1 MVATRTKTYAS
12 VAMPARTSRKSLL
25 QEAAEVGASF
35 DAQNEAEVLTAE
47 GELQFGTLPA
57 VDQHALSVAKSP
69 RVRASDLDEYLYS
82 SGSQNDDE
90 EGTAKAGSQDSD
102 SVAESDEQDEGLNIL
117 CTPDK
122 VDWNNEA
129 DGFVVPRIVAKNNY
143 KWLMSEGMDI
153 KYKFFPSW
161 FDLSEDE
168 DQLGP
173 IPQEWMKREDADLQG
188 AIFASIAEGGRS
200 RGTEP
205 ARSMAVI
212 VEVPQKP
219 AKSQRSKDPA
229 DAKGKGIGAGERG
242 SCEL

>member
-69 RVRASDLDEYLYS
+69 R
-82 SGSQNDDE
+82 NDDE

-102 SVAESDEQDEGLNIL
+102 SVAESDERDEGLNIL

-153 KYKFFPSW
+153 KYKFSPSW

-173 IPQEWMKREDADLQG
+173 IPQESMKREDADLQG

-212 VEVPQKP
+212 VEVPEKP